1 MSKTLQNRGIFTACS
16 TAAWLCSFSDTVVD
30 NVAAVSLSIYLFI
43 SVGVTEKVGNK
54 FTKDGAVGVGMGLV
68 RCWALSCCIFHR
80 AIGHSSDW
88 AVPLAVFGVVAQAP
102 RSPRHLPGPG

>member
-1 MSKTLQNRGIFTACS
+1 MCPRRCRIEAFLPRVQRRRGSVHSLTL
-16 TAAWLCSFSDTVVD
+16 VD